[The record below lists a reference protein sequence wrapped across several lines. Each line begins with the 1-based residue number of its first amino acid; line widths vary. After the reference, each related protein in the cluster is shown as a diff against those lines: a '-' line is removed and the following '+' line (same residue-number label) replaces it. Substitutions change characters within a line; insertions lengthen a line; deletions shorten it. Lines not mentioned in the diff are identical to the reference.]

1 MVPAMDPEDALYGL
15 PLEEFVSERD
25 ALAKRLRADGDGEAA
40 ARVKALRRPTIAAWA
55 VNQAVRTQV
64 KDARELDAAG
74 AALRK
79 AQTAL
84 LEGKGNPADL
94 RTATEGERAAVDRL
108 VDAARGLLSGSGRP
122 MTDAV
127 LHDVTETL
135 HAAAGDDETRE
146 AVLAGRL
153 DRERR
158 PAGLGGELAALAAIP
173 DTPTRPAKATR
184 AAARPAAKRDDAR
197 HAERRDQLR
206 AARAGARKTAEAAK
220 DAEREHA
227 ATLTRLR
234 AADAVFQEAKDDL
247 DTATAAER
255 EARKTRDRLAREA
268 DRRRAAVEK
277 LEAPLSKK
285 P

>member
-1 MVPAMDPEDALYGL
+1 MVSAMDPEDALYGL
-15 PLEEFVSERD
+15 PLEEFVAERD
-25 ALAKRLRADGDGEAA
+25 ALAKRLRADGDGEAG

-55 VNQAVRTQV
+55 VNQAIRTQV

-84 LEGKGNPADL
+84 LEGKGKPADL
-94 RTATEGERAAVDRL
+94 RTATERERAAVDRL

-122 MTDAV
+122 VTDAV

-135 HAAAGDDETRE
+135 HAAAAGDDETRA

-153 DRERR
+153 NRERR
-158 PAGLGGELAALAAIP
+158 PAGLGGELAAFAAIP

-184 AAARPAAKRDDAR
+184 AAARPAAKRDARDAK
-197 HAERRDQLR
+197 RRDQLR
-206 AARAGARKTAEAAK
+206 AASAEARTAAEAAK

-227 ATLTRLR
+227 ATQTRLR
-234 AADAVFQEAKDDL
+234 AADAVFREAKDDL
-247 DTATAAER
+247 YIATAAER
-255 EARKTRDRLAREA
+255 EARRARDRLAREA
-268 DRRRAAVEK
+268 ERRQAAVEK
-277 LEAPLSKK
+277 LEGPVSKK

>member
-1 MVPAMDPEDALYGL
+1 MDPEDALYGL

-40 ARVKALRRPTIAAWA
+40 ARVKALRRPSIAAWA

-64 KDARELDAAG
+64 KAARELEAAG

-79 AQTAL
+79 AQAAL

-94 RTATEGERAAVDRL
+94 RTAAERERAAVDRL

-158 PAGLGGELAALAAIP
+158 PAGLGGELAAFAAIP

-184 AAARPAAKRDDAR
+184 TAARPAVKRDDAR
-197 HAERRDQLR
+197 DAERRDQLR
-206 AARAGARKTAEAAK
+206 EARAGARKAAEAAK

-227 ATLTRLR
+227 ATQTRLR
-234 AADAVFQEAKDDL
+234 AADAMFQEAKEDH
-247 DTATAAER
+247 DTATMAER

-268 DRRRAAVEK
+268 ERRQAAVEK
-277 LEAPLSKK
+277 LEAPASKN

>member
-1 MVPAMDPEDALYGL
+1 MDPEDALYGL
-15 PLEEFVSERD
+15 PLEEFVAERD
-25 ALAKRLRADGDGEAA
+25 ALAKRLRADRDGEGA

-94 RTATEGERAAVDRL
+94 RTATERERAAVDRL
-108 VDAARGLLSGSGRP
+108 VGAARGLLSGSGRP

-135 HAAAGDDETRE
+135 HAAAGDDETRA

-158 PAGLGGELAALAAIP
+158 PAGLGGELAAFAAIP

-184 AAARPAAKRDDAR
+184 AAARPTAKRDDAR
-197 HAERRDQLR
+197 DAKRRDQLR
-206 AARAGARKTAEAAK
+206 AARAEARTAAEAAK

-227 ATLTRLR
+227 ATQTRLR

-247 DTATAAER
+247 DTATVAER
-255 EARKTRDRLAREA
+255 EARKAHDRLAREA
-268 DRRRAAVEK
+268 ERRQAAVEK
-277 LEAPLSKK
+277 LEAPGSKK

>member
-1 MVPAMDPEDALYGL
+1 MVSAMDPEDALYGL

-94 RTATEGERAAVDRL
+94 RTATERERAAVDRL
-108 VDAARGLLSGSGRP
+108 VEAARGLLSGSGRP

-158 PAGLGGELAALAAIP
+158 PAGLGGELAAFAAIP

-197 HAERRDQLR
+197 DAERRDQLR
-206 AARAGARKTAEAAK
+206 AARAEARKAAEAAK

-227 ATLTRLR
+227 ATQTRLR

-268 DRRRAAVEK
+268 ERRQAAVEK
-277 LEAPLSKK
+277 LEAPVSKK

>member
-1 MVPAMDPEDALYGL
+1 MVSAMEPEDALYGL
-15 PLEEFVSERD
+15 PLEEFVSQRD

-40 ARVKALRRPTIAAWA
+40 ARVKALRRPTLAAWA

-64 KDARELDAAG
+64 KATRELDAAG
-74 AALRK
+74 TALRK

-84 LEGKGNPADL
+84 LEGKGSPSDL
-94 RTATEGERAAVDRL
+94 RTASERERAAVERL

-158 PAGLGGELAALAAIP
+158 PAGLGGELAAFAALP

-184 AAARPAAKRDDAR
+184 PAARPATKPDNARD
-197 HAERRDQLR
+197 AERRDQLR
-206 AARAGARKTAEAAK
+206 AARAEARNAVEAAK

-234 AADAVFQEAKDDL
+234 AADAVFREAKDDL

-255 EARKTRDRLAREA
+255 EARKTRDRLARDAE
-268 DRRRAAVEK
+268 RRQATVEK
-277 LEAPLSKK
+277 LEAPVSKK